1 MSKSKVFKRTISI
14 TMVMLLLIQSVL
26 LSASAIE
33 VEENEAT
40 INKIVD
46 GKEVLYEDETKRGD
60 FEKHFL
66 CSDGSYIAATYPEQV
81 NYKDDNGNWVEID
94 NTLSKTDG
102 RLENKS
108 QELKVSFSQ
117 KADDNEMVKLSHN
130 NVDLSWSL
138 SFEGT
143 EAEPDNGI
151 EKLLD
156 STKGFFTDIFTIEKS
171 DQTDYNEL
179 KRNINDVKA
188 VVSDYEETEISA
200 IAVDKVESN
209 LVYEDVFSDTVN
221 ASYTVL
227 PGKVK
232 ENIILTEKTDLQNY
246 SMHISCEDLFPT
258 ITDENCVEFK
268 DVNGEVQY
276 IIQAPYMF
284 DDVYELSYDIQITIE
299 AVDGGYIIT
308 FTPDQEW
315 LNSNDRVYPIT
326 IDPTVRTNTTK
337 SNFSDTYIFQGSTA
351 SSSRALEERLRV
363 GIYNDK
369 KYKALWKA
377 TTLPSIS
384 HSSAITSATFN
395 LKLPDATTTSRAF
408 SIYKINSTWESDTV
422 TWAQSGE
429 MTYTILQSNVA
440 RNTTNDT
447 VTFSGS
453 NLTNA
458 VKSWYSGT
466 ANNGFIFRYTDESF
480 TDPDYNVFYSSD
492 NTTSTSYMPYLSI
505 TYTNSSQ
512 TIANGVYYICN
523 VNSRKYLTAGST
535 SNGANI
541 YQYQFTDN
549 ITQRWEINYAG
560 DGYYTIRS
568 AQLVNYATAYSIDIA
583 NASDTNQSN
592 IMLCSIANKDSQL
605 FRIIEGSSG
614 YIISP
619 KISQSKVVEVANGQT
634 GNNANIH
641 LYSYDGSNKQQWTLH
656 RCIQKEVMAQF
667 TFENVKLTDPF
678 VGWTIIPILSVT
690 ISTQLRMGYNK
701 DKKIFKIVTRQ
712 ECSNIPAT
720 NATGDYLVPS
730 HSYTKMDD
738 VKLTSYIDGSLAFD
752 AVTYYTATC
761 TVNAIKTSS
770 VTIASKGGITVSSY
784 SSVPPRTFETTL
796 VIT

>member
-1 MSKSKVFKRTISI
+1 MSKSKIFKRTISI
-14 TMVMLLLIQSVL
+14 TMVMLLLIQS
-26 LSASAIE
+26 ASLFAFAIDF
-33 VEENEAT
+33 EENEVAV
-40 INKIVD
+40 NKIVD

-81 NYKDDNGNWVEID
+81 NYKDKNGNWVEID

-143 EAEPDNGI
+143 EAEPENGI

-156 STKGFFTDIFTIEKS
+156 STKNFFTDIFTIEKS

-188 VVSDYEETEISA
+188 VVRDFEKTEASA
-200 IAVDKVESN
+200 IAVDKIESN
-209 LVYEDVFSDTVN
+209 LVYEDVFSDSVN
-221 ASYTVL
+221 ASYSVL

-258 ITDENCVEFK
+258 ITDENCIEFK
-268 DVNGEVQY
+268 DINGEVQY
-276 IIQAPYMF
+276 IIQAPYMY
-284 DDVYELSYDIQITIE
+284 DNIYELSYDIQITIE
-299 AVDGGYIIT
+299 TVDGGYIIT
-308 FTPDQEW
+308 FTPNQEW
-315 LNSNDRVYPIT
+315 LNSDDRVYPIT

-377 TTLPSIS
+377 KTLPSIPQK
-384 HSSAITSATFN
+384 AIWQYATFN
-395 LKLPDATTTSRAF
+395 LKLPDETNTSRAF
-408 SIYKINSTWESDTV
+408 SIYKINSTWESGTV

-440 RNTTNDT
+440 RNSSNDT
-447 VTFSGS
+447 VTFSGT

-480 TDPDYNVFYSSD
+480 TNPDYNVCYSSD

-505 TYTNSSQ
+505 VYSVDMQVNNLRIYKTENDIRVDKNGNTPEDLMNLCLSKDELCALDWINWTDFVGRDASDFRDSWESLCTLTTIKADEDLRYVVFDMIDRFMSGTGGTYSHPLLTTAVICHKETNKYKNDIINVLSSQ
-512 TIANGVYYICN
+512 IKKYNGDISKLSYPGAYSGSNRDNHPMVSAMIDAQCWSPKYGSSDDAFEGLGICIDSWWASEIIVDSYSYN
-523 VNSRKYLTAGST
+523 
-535 SNGANI
+535 NGAYSVTLTLNF
-541 YQYQFTDN
+541 YDHFGLDTDDVLRHYGEFL
-549 ITQRWEINYAG
+549 TFG
-560 DGYYTIRS
+560 MVPGIRS
-568 AQLVNYATAYSIDIA
+568 WYILQHYDAFG
-583 NASDTNQSN
+583 ASY
-592 IMLCSIANKDSQL
+592 K
-605 FRIIEGSSG
+605 
-614 YIISP
+614 
-619 KISQSKVVEVANGQT
+619 
-634 GNNANIH
+634 
-641 LYSYDGSNKQQWTLH
+641 
-656 RCIQKEVMAQF
+656 
-667 TFENVKLTDPF
+667 PF
-678 VGWTIIPILSVT
+678 VTKVSFDVSFT
-690 ISTQLRMGYNK
+690 GY
-701 DKKIFKIVTRQ
+701 V
-712 ECSNIPAT
+712 
-720 NATGDYLVPS
+720 
-730 HSYTKMDD
+730 
-738 VKLTSYIDGSLAFD
+738 
-752 AVTYYTATC
+752 
-761 TVNAIKTSS
+761 
-770 VTIASKGGITVSSY
+770 
-784 SSVPPRTFETTL
+784 
-796 VIT
+796 